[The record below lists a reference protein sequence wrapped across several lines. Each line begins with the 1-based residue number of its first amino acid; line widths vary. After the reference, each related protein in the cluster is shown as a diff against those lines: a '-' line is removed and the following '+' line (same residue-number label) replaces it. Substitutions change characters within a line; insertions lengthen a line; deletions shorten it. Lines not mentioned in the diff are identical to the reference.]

1 MVEKL
6 LKKVNLTHYENSI
19 KNRLEKNNL
28 TFGNKIQITE
38 LKILSVIDDLK
49 NDKNNFIECSF
60 CQEKFSIIHLQKI
73 DNNDICEKC
82 IDENYRNCYSC
93 GDYICD
99 NDDVN
104 YFNEECYCKEC
115 YFKARQ
121 AEYDNHVIENPL
133 LKKLSELKDIDLF
146 EVEFKIDKH
155 YWNIE
160 CYAGKNFRLGSWGAN
175 SWLDIGNVK
184 KSLLKAIDYNLENN
198 SDKLTAIYLKDNNNT
213 IIE

>member
-6 LKKVNLTHYENSI
+6 LKKVNLTQYENQI

-73 DNNDICEKC
+73 DNNDLCENC

-93 GDYICD
+93 GDYIY
-99 NDDVN
+99 NENVN
-104 YFNEECYCKEC
+104 YFNDENYCKEC

-121 AEYDNHVIENPL
+121 VEYNTHVIENPL

-146 EVEFKIDKH
+146 EVEFKIENN
-155 YWNIE
+155 YYTIE
-160 CYAGKNFRLGSWGAN
+160 CYAGKSFRLGSFSAN
-175 SWLDIGNVK
+175 TWLDIGNLK
-184 KSLLKAIDYNLENN
+184 KSLLKAIDYNLKNN
-198 SDKLTAIYLKDNNNT
+198 SDKITAIYLKDNNNK